1 MQRTFDDLGT
11 PLSQVTFCVVDL
23 ETTGG
28 SADRCGITEVGA
40 VKVRGGEFLGTFQ
53 SLVNPGVPIPPE
65 ITVLT
70 GITQAM
76 VLPAP
81 RIEPVLAAFEEFSA
95 GTVIVGHNVRFDLS
109 FLAAAR
115 RASGW
120 AAMTNPWVDT
130 CALAAP
136 VGARRGAEL
145 PAVDVGQPI
154 PPVSPALAPGAR
166 RRTRHH

>member
-11 PLSQVTFCVVDL
+11 PLSEVTFCVVDL

-28 SADRCGITEVGA
+28 SAEHCAITEVGA
-40 VKVRGGEFLGTFQ
+40 IKVRGGECLGTFQ
-53 SLVNPGVPIPPE
+53 TLVNPGMPIPPE

-76 VLPAP
+76 VMPAP
-81 RIEPVLAAFEEFSA
+81 RIEPVLAEFDEFCA
-95 GTVIVGHNVRFDLS
+95 GTVIVGHNVRFDLG

-120 AAMTNPWVDT
+120 AAMSNPWVDT
-130 CALAAP
+130 CALA
-136 VGARRGAEL
+136 R
-145 PAVDVGQPI
+145 
-154 PPVSPALAPGAR
+154 
-166 RRTRHH
+166 